1 MPEGPSIVL
10 AREAVEPF
18 KGRKVLQV
26 EGNTSIDKERLLN
39 RKILDFKSWG
49 KHFLV
54 CFKDF
59 TLRIHFMMFGS
70 YTVNERKD
78 QAVRLRLVFSNG
90 ELNLYNCSLKILEGD
105 IDSLYNW
112 SADVLNDSWDP
123 AAALRKLEEKPQM
136 MVCDALLNQDIF
148 AGVGNIIKNEVLFRV
163 LVHPASTA
171 GKIPVDK
178 LKEIVKEARNYS
190 FDFLEWKRNYVLRKH
205 WLVHTM
211 TQCPRCGSRI
221 IKEYMG
227 KTNRRT
233 FFCAHCQIKYE

>member
-18 KGRKVLQV
+18 KGRKVLSV
-26 EGNTSIDKERLLN
+26 EGNTSIEKERLLN
-39 RKILDFKSWG
+39 KTVLDFKSWG

-54 CFKDF
+54 CFKNL
-59 TLRIHFMMFGS
+59 TLRIHFLMFGS

-78 QAVRLRLVFSNG
+78 RAVRLRLVFTNG
-90 ELNLYNCSLKILEGD
+90 ELNLYNCSLKLLEGD
-105 IDSLYNW
+105 INSIYDW
-112 SADVLNDSWDP
+112 SADVLNDSWD
-123 AAALRKLEEKPQM
+123 AKAALRKLHEKSQVI
-136 MVCDALLNQDIF
+136 VCDALLNQDIF

-163 LVHPASTA
+163 LVHPASTV
-171 GKIPVDK
+171 GKIPENK
-178 LKEIVKEARNYS
+178 LREIVMEARNYS

-205 WLVHTM
+205 WLVHTKKE
-211 TQCPRCGSRI
+211 CPRCGSRI

-233 FFCAHCQIKYE
+233 FFCENCQVKYE